1 LFAGAQVTLSN
12 FNTAPPLNGILS
24 RVRELQADLPPKAKQ
39 IAELIIAQPE
49 SFIHMSITEVAET
62 CGVSEGTT
70 VSFCRRVGVRG
81 FQELKILLARDLI
94 EPVRQIQ
101 EDLHRG
107 DDTATVT
114 DHIFAAH
121 AASLHETRRLLS
133 MESLAKAASL
143 LRQAHRIE
151 IYGIG
156 SSAPIAQDLSYRLL
170 QLGLAAGAV
179 IDSHVQAVSAGMT
192 GPTVTTV
199 TVSHS
204 GSTVETVLATRL
216 AREAGARTIGITRL
230 GKSPLAAHCDVLLY
244 TVANETRYRPEAMS
258 SRVAQLAIIDTLV
271 SCCALTDTER
281 SVDRLQH
288 AARILSE
295 KRF

>member
-1 LFAGAQVTLSN
+1 MKR
-12 FNTAPPLNGILS
+12 LNVDPGQSVNAVLS
-24 RVRELQADLPPKAKQ
+24 RIRELQADLPPKAGQ
-39 IAELIIAQPE
+39 IAARIIGQPE
-49 SFIHMSITEVAET
+49 SFIHMSITEVAEA
-62 CGVSEGTT
+62 CGVSEGTI

-94 EPVRQIQ
+94 EPVQLIQ
-101 EDLHRG
+101 ENLHQG
-107 DDTATVT
+107 DDAATVT

-133 MESLAKAASL
+133 MESLAQATSL
-143 LRQAHRIE
+143 LNEAQRIE

-170 QLGLAAGAV
+170 QLGLSASAV
-179 IDSHVQAVSAGMT
+179 VDSHVQAVSAGMT
-192 GPTVTTV
+192 GPTVATV

-204 GSTVETVLATRL
+204 GSTVETVLATQL

-271 SCCALTDTER
+271 SCCALTHTER
-281 SVDRLQH
+281 SVERLQH
-288 AARILSE
+288 VARILSE

>member
-1 LFAGAQVTLSN
+1 MSVKR
-12 FNTAPPLNGILS
+12 LNVDPGQSVNAVLS
-24 RVRELQADLPPKAKQ
+24 RIRELQPDLPPKAGQ
-39 IAELIIAQPE
+39 IAARIIGQPE
-49 SFIHMSITEVAET
+49 SFIHMSITEVAEA
-62 CGVSEGTT
+62 CDVSEGTI

-94 EPVRQIQ
+94 EPVQLIQ
-101 EDLHRG
+101 ENLHQG
-107 DDTATVT
+107 DDPATVT

-133 MESLAKAASL
+133 MESLAQATSL
-143 LRQAHRIE
+143 LNEAQRIE

-156 SSAPIAQDLSYRLL
+156 SSAPVAQDLSYRLL
-170 QLGLAAGAV
+170 QLGLAANAV
-179 IDSHVQAVSAGMT
+179 VDSHVQAVSAGMT
-192 GPTVTTV
+192 GPTVATV

-204 GSTVETVLATRL
+204 GSTVETVLATQL

-271 SCCALTDTER
+271 SCCALAHTER
-281 SVDRLQH
+281 SVERLQH
-288 AARILSE
+288 VARILAE

>member
-1 LFAGAQVTLSN
+1 V
-12 FNTAPPLNGILS
+12 NGMLS
-24 RVRELQADLPPKAKQ
+24 RVRELQPDLPPKARQ

-70 VSFCRRVGVRG
+70 VSFCRRMGVRG
-81 FQELKILLARDLI
+81 FQELKIVLARGL
-94 EPVRQIQ
+94 IQ

-107 DDTATVT
+107 DDPATVT

-143 LRQAHRIE
+143 LREAQRIE

-170 QLGLAAGAV
+170 QLGLAAVAV
-179 IDSHVQAVSAGMT
+179 VDSHVQAVSAGMT

-230 GKSPLAAHCDVLLY
+230 GKSPLASHCDVLLY

-288 AARILSE
+288 AAGILSE

>member
-1 LFAGAQVTLSN
+1 MKR
-12 FNTAPPLNGILS
+12 LNVDTGQSVNAVLS
-24 RVRELQADLPPKAKQ
+24 RIRELQSELPPKAGQ
-39 IAELIIAQPE
+39 IAARIIGQPE
-49 SFIHMSITEVAET
+49 SFIHMSITEVAEA
-62 CGVSEGTT
+62 CDVSEGTI

-94 EPVRQIQ
+94 EPVQMIQ
-101 EDLHRG
+101 ENLHQG
-107 DDTATVT
+107 DDPATVT

-133 MESLAKAASL
+133 MESLAKATSL
-143 LRQAHRIE
+143 LCEAQRIE

-170 QLGLAAGAV
+170 QLGLSANAV
-179 IDSHVQAVSAGMT
+179 VDSHVQAISAGMT
-192 GPTVTTV
+192 GPKVTTV

-204 GSTVETVLATRL
+204 GSTVETVLATQL

-271 SCCALTDTER
+271 SCCALTHTER
-281 SVDRLQH
+281 SVERLQH
-288 AARILSE
+288 VARILSE